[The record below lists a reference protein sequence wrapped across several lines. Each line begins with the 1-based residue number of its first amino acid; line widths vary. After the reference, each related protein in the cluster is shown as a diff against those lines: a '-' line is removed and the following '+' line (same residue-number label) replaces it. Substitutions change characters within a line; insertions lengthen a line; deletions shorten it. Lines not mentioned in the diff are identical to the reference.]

1 MAMRLPCC
9 LAADMVA
16 AGLLLHDAD
25 HAATM
30 LRFALAMQQAAGQVQ
45 MPTGTGPVRIRVGIH
60 SGPVTSGIIGKIR
73 KRYCLVVSR
82 EAGLGWLLVIS
93 GIIIII
99 MNGNTVNTASRMES
113 CGLPG
118 RIHVSSSTHQLVAGS
133 HPEFVWECRG
143 PLDIKAVSAAL
154 GVWNEDGCLESF
166 HSSKLSRR
174 QVQHDSDLIQARR
187 NTQRWNDNIKLQ
199 LQHLAAATP
208 AATSLVVIQQHVAM
222 TLVT

>member
-1 MAMRLPCC
+1 MATRHPSVSVLF
-9 LAADMVA
+9 ADIVGFSTVSQEVEPEQVFAMLNELYARYDSICETMPSLYKANMVA

-73 KRYCLVVSR
+73 KRYCLV
-82 EAGLGWLLVIS
+82 
-93 GIIIII
+93 
-99 MNGNTVNTASRMES
+99 GNTVNTASRMES

-143 PLDIKAVSAAL
+143 PLDIKYM
-154 GVWNEDGCLESF
+154 
-166 HSSKLSRR
+166 SSTRLLRR
-174 QVQHDSDLIQARR
+174 PHGS
-187 NTQRWNDNIKLQ
+187 
-199 LQHLAAATP
+199 
-208 AATSLVVIQQHVAM
+208 
-222 TLVT
+222 

>member
-1 MAMRLPCC
+1 MATRHPSVSVLFADIVGFSTVSQEVEPEQVFAMLAPACLAELLLALAPDCRLRPLAMLVSAAAGRGTAACRPAVWWVSSLYCYRYLQSMAIRLPCC

-73 KRYCLVVSR
+73 KRYCLV
-82 EAGLGWLLVIS
+82 
-93 GIIIII
+93 
-99 MNGNTVNTASRMES
+99 GNTVNTASHMES

-143 PLDIKAVSAAL
+143 PLDIK
-154 GVWNEDGCLESF
+154 
-166 HSSKLSRR
+166 
-174 QVQHDSDLIQARR
+174 
-187 NTQRWNDNIKLQ
+187 
-199 LQHLAAATP
+199 
-208 AATSLVVIQQHVAM
+208 
-222 TLVT
+222 

>member
-1 MAMRLPCC
+1 MATWHPNVSVLF
-9 LAADMVA
+9 ADIVGFSTVSQEVEPEQVFAMLNELYARYDSICETMPSLYKASIETIGDAYMVA

-73 KRYCLVVSR
+73 KRYCLV
-82 EAGLGWLLVIS
+82 
-93 GIIIII
+93 
-99 MNGNTVNTASRMES
+99 GNTVNTASRMES

-143 PLDIKAVSAAL
+143 PLDIKGL
-154 GVWNEDGCLESF
+154 GSMVTWVLAQPE
-166 HSSKLSRR
+166 
-174 QVQHDSDLIQARR
+174 QA
-187 NTQRWNDNIKLQ
+187 
-199 LQHLAAATP
+199 
-208 AATSLVVIQQHVAM
+208 
-222 TLVT
+222 